1 MRPGSSTLVVRKSK
15 GNFKK
20 LKSSKRDR
28 KNTKRRIIVFLNT
41 EGEKNVLTR
50 YRKLV
55 GPGAADSS
63 SKLIDDQ
70 WT

>member
-1 MRPGSSTLVVRKSK
+1 MVRKSK

-28 KNTKRRIIVFLNT
+28 KNTNRRIIVFLNT
-41 EGEKNVLTR
+41 EGKKNVLTR

-55 GPGAADSS
+55 VPSAADSS
-63 SKLIDDQ
+63 SKLTDDQ